1 VRRAL
6 AVLLAAVV
14 AAALPA
20 VVTAAPDFDAL
31 KLQPYDA
38 PKVAPAFTLPDPDG
52 RATTL
57 GDLRGKVVLLFFW
70 STW

>member
-1 VRRAL
+1 MRRTLVAL
-6 AVLLAAVV
+6 FAVV
-14 AAALPA
+14 TVALPA
-20 VVTAAPDFDAL
+20 TVIAAPDFSAL

-38 PKVAPAFTLPDPDG
+38 PKPAPAFTLPDPDG
-52 RATTL
+52 RMTTL

>member
-1 VRRAL
+1 MRRAL
-6 AVLLAAVV
+6 AVFFVAVV
-14 AAALPA
+14 AVAAPA
-20 VVTAAPDFDAL
+20 AVTAAPDFVAL

-38 PKVAPAFTLPDPDG
+38 PKAAPVFTLPDPDG
-52 RATTL
+52 RTTTL